1 MGRARA
7 AEGMYGGEPARVAQ
21 RFGWSSQC
29 LHVGLAPFADCIESP
44 HPSRPGRIATMDTQ
58 LEQLRVEAL
67 AAVAVAADETA
78 IEVARV
84 KFLGQS
90 GLLTALS
97 KGMKDVSKE
106 DKPRIGKLLNEVRA
120 AVTEAIDAR
129 KGALQGE
136 ADKAAFSGVD
146 VTLPGTAMA
155 RMGTLHPIT
164 QLLDR
169 AVSIFRRMGFALAD
183 GPDIEDEFHCFDALN
198 TPADHPARNEQDTFY
213 FNDGRL
219 LRTHTSTVQIR
230 TMEKTAPPIRI
241 IAPGAAYRRDE
252 IDATHLAQFTQ
263 MEGLYVDEGVS
274 VADLKGTLEF
284 FFRELFGKDAKFRFR
299 PHFFPFTEPSYEV
312 DIKTTALG
320 AADRWLEIAGCGMV
334 DPAVFAAVN
343 GKRGDSAYDA
353 EKYTGFAFGF
363 GLDRLAMIMAGVPDI
378 RAFTDNDQRFLRQF

>member
-1 MGRARA
+1 LRDA
-7 AEGMYGGEPARVAQ
+7 AVAWSLRTFSRVAAL
-21 RFGWSSQC
+21 S
-29 LHVGLAPFADCIESP
+29 D
-44 HPSRPGRIATMDTQ
+44 MDTQ
-58 LEQLRVEAL
+58 LEQVRTEAL
-67 AAVAVAADETA
+67 EAIAAAGDETA
-78 IEVARV
+78 VEVARV
-84 KFLGQS
+84 KYLGQS
-90 GLLTALS
+90 GTLTALS

-106 DKPRIGKLLNEVRA
+106 DKPRIGKLLNDVRN
-120 AVTEAIDAR
+120 AVSEAIDAR
-129 KGALQGE
+129 RAGLQGD
-136 ADKAAFSGVD
+136 ADKAAFAGVD
-146 VTLPGTAMA
+146 VTLPGTSLS
-155 RMGTLHPIT
+155 RLGSLHPIT

-169 AVSIFRRMGFALAD
+169 TISIFRRMGFALAD

-213 FNDGRL
+213 FADGRL

-230 TMEKTAPPIRI
+230 TMEKAAPPVRI

-320 AADRWLEIAGCGMV
+320 SADRWLEIAGCGMV
-334 DPAVFAAVN
+334 DPAVFDAVN
-343 GKRGDSAYDA
+343 GKRGDRAYDA

-378 RAFTDNDQRFLRQF
+378 RAFTDNDQRFLGQF